1 MRGRPIRFLAESAD
15 APSEPNPRIF
25 NKHYLPAMSKIL
37 NEVLS
42 ANREYA
48 KTFVRKGDSHTS
60 ACQAFRNPDMHGR
73 ST

>member
-48 KTFVRKGDSHTS
+48 KTFGERQLSPFPCE
-60 ACQAFRNPDMHGR
+60 ALRNPHMHGR